1 MKTTNARLLGIVV
14 IALLLSAIAPSPAA
28 EEAGDDMLPTVI
40 GLIQEKDREIRSLGL
55 QQVREGLKG
64 AAATKQFA
72 ALLPKLTPEIQAELV
87 IALGDRG
94 DKAAR
99 PAVVELLKSPDAA
112 VRAAV
117 LRALGTLGEA
127 ADVPRLVEA
136 LASGAEAEKTAA
148 GRTLDRMRGEGIDAA
163 IVAAL
168 KPAKPELRV
177 ELIDLLVSR
186 GAAAAAVPTLL
197 AEAEQADADVRSAAL
212 AALGKLAGPAHVP
225 ALVKLLLK
233 AKEPADR
240 EALEKV
246 VMFAC
251 QKTEDADKRAEPL
264 LAVMAKAGEDDK
276 LALLS
281 ALGRVGGA
289 AALKTVEAVIADKDA
304 ARREV
309 GIRALCNW
317 PDASVA
323 PRLLELAEKAEEPAQ
338 RIRALRAV
346 MRVAVL
352 ADKRTLTPSGWSCSR
367 RRSRWPRATRTASW
381 PSTVPARSA
390 PIESLRFVVPFLD
403 DPKFAQA
410 ACVTV
415 VELAHHRNLRLPNK
429 DEFDKALDA
438 VIATSKTPEIVAR
451 AKRYKKGETL

>member
-1 MKTTNARLLGIVV
+1 MKTTNAWRLGIVA
-14 IALLLSAIAPSPAA
+14 IALLLSAGGPSWAS

-64 AAATKQFA
+64 EAATKQFA
-72 ALLPKLTPEIQAELV
+72 GLLPKLSPEIQADLV

-94 DKAAR
+94 DKTAR
-99 PAVVELLKSPDAA
+99 PAVVELLKSSDAA

-127 ADVPRLVEA
+127 ADVPRLVAA

-148 GRTLDRMRGEGIDAA
+148 ARTLDRMRGEGIDAA

-197 AEAEQADADVRSAAL
+197 AEAEDKDAGVRAAAL
-212 AALGKLAGPAHVP
+212 AALGKLAGPPHVP
-225 ALVKLLLK
+225 ALAKMLLK
-233 AKEPADR
+233 AEEPADR

-251 QKTEDADKRAEPL
+251 QKAEDADKRAEPL

-281 ALGRVGGA
+281 ALGRVGGE
-289 AALKTVEAVIADKDA
+289 AALKTVEAVIADKDP
-304 ARREV
+304 ARREI

-323 PRLLELAEKAEEPAQ
+323 PRLLELAEKAAEPSQ
-338 RIRALRAV
+338 RVRALRAV

-352 ADKRTLTPSGWSCSR
+352 ADKRSDAQRLELLKKAYSM
-367 RRSRWPRATRTASW
+367 ATRDEDRKLAIDR
-381 PSTVPARSA
+381 ARA
-390 PIESLRFVVPFLD
+390 VRTIESLRFVVPFLD

-438 VIATSKTPEIVAR
+438 VIATSKNADIVTR